1 MMLCKYFLTAL
12 ILATNVCAS
21 TKTLELVVPYA
32 PGGTADKFAQVLMPT
47 LKVELAKENI
57 IPVIVYR
64 PGAGSVTGI
73 AGVAKND
80 QLQLVITSNS
90 VITAPI
96 LNKLPNS
103 YNVSEDL
110 EIVAYLGNLPLIM
123 VTNISS
129 GIRNVADV
137 QQQCRDK
144 KFNYASGGPGTAGHL
159 GSALVFDKLN
169 CNAIHVP
176 YKGMGP
182 MLTAILGNHSPVGS
196 DFVSGVKSLI
206 DDNKLIPLLVL
217 DRVRLDSMPKV
228 PSLIDIGI
236 DDKFDNWFVIMSN
249 RAGNAQQ
256 ISQINRAV
264 TATVNNPDILSQL
277 RSQGLR
283 EIGVRKPR
291 DFLTTEQRN
300 LIRILT
306 NIKIDE

>member
-1 MMLCKYFLTAL
+1 MMIRKYFLTAL
-12 ILATNVCAS
+12 LIATNALAS
-21 TKTLELVVPYA
+21 TKTVELVVPYA
-32 PGGTADKFAQVLMPT
+32 PGGTADKFAQIIMPA
-47 LKVELAKENI
+47 LKAELAKENI
-57 IPVIVYR
+57 MSVIVYR

-73 AGVAKND
+73 ASVAKND

-103 YNVSEDL
+103 YNIAEDL
-110 EIVAYLGNLPLIM
+110 EVVAYLGHLPLIM
-123 VTNISS
+123 VTNTAS
-129 GIRNVADV
+129 GIRSFADV

-159 GSALVFDKLN
+159 GSALVFDRLN
-169 CNAIHVP
+169 CNTVHVP

-182 MLTAILGNHSPVGS
+182 MLNALLGNHSPVGS
-196 DFVSGVKSLI
+196 DFVSGVKPLI

-217 DRVRLDSMPKV
+217 DRNRLDSMPKV
-228 PSLIDIGI
+228 PSLTDIGM

-249 RAGNAQQ
+249 RVGSAQQ
-256 ISQINRAV
+256 ISQVSRAV
-264 TATVNNPDILSQL
+264 TTALNNPDILAQL

-283 EIGVRKPR
+283 DTGVRKPR
-291 DFLTTEQRN
+291 NFLIDEQQN
-300 LIRILT
+300 LIRFLK